1 MAKSHNNLYNKITD
15 YTNMDIA
22 LDLSVKGRM
31 NEDAYPVNSEYFL
44 RREFNLGNLRK
55 QLLDNSWVPGK
66 PRCFRLFEPK
76 ERDIQAPQF
85 EDRIVHHSLN
95 NIIEEHFTKRFIF
108 HSYACIKGKGSQAA
122 CRAVQKM
129 MRRYNTMYDN
139 PYIVSVDISKYFNNI
154 NHDIL
159 LSIFNKTI
167 KCKNTQLL
175 YESIIRAQGYN
186 FTNGVGLPVGSLT
199 SQLSANMYLNVID
212 QRMVNYHGFGSY
224 VRYMDDIVILCK
236 DKLEAQR
243 VIALVNEEVNKISLK
258 LNPNSTIIPVKL
270 GIDYVGYRIYLTHV
284 LPRKR
289 IIKNLRKDLKE
300 LRILYNSN
308 LITFEEIRP
317 RLASAIGYAKHCRSR
332 NTMNKL
338 IYEFL
343 YDLDLL

>member
-1 MAKSHNNLYNKITD
+1 MNL
-15 YTNMDIA
+15 A
-22 LDLSVKGRM
+22 LDLAVKGRR
-31 NEDAYPVNSEYFL
+31 NADNYPVNCEYLL
-44 RREFNLGNLRK
+44 RREFNLGNLREK
-55 QLLDNSWVPGK
+55 MLNTWVPSK
-66 PRCFRLFEPK
+66 PRCFRLFVPK

-95 NIIEEHFTKRFIF
+95 NIIEEFFTKKFIF
-108 HSYACIKGKGSQAA
+108 HSYACIKGKGSQSAV
-122 CRAVQKM
+122 RSVQKM
-129 MRRYNTMYDN
+129 MRKYNTLYDN

-175 YESIIRAQGYN
+175 YESIIRAPGYN
-186 FTNGVGLPVGSLT
+186 FINGVGLPVGSLT
-199 SQLSANMYLNVID
+199 SQLSANMYLDIID
-212 QRMVNYHGFGSY
+212 QRMVNHHGFGSY

-236 DKLEAQR
+236 DKSEAQR
-243 VIALVNEEVNKISLK
+243 AINIVQEEIHKIGLK
-258 LNPNSTIIPVKL
+258 LNPKSTIFPVKN

-300 LRILYNSN
+300 LRVLFNSN

-317 RLASAIGYAKHCRSR
+317 RLASSIGYAKHCRSS
-332 NTMNKL
+332 NTMNT
-338 IYEFL
+338 IINEFL
-343 YDLDLL
+343 HDLNLL